1 MIAAP
6 DRAFERENT
15 QWKSPCQCAPR
26 QAQTRVQRFL
36 RRIDDYLAALD
47 DDARRRSFLA
57 AQVKAWEA
65 RYSRFLATHGACEPV
80 RNPADPVQ
88 AADFLL
94 TIAAL
99 AKRHNALRRRHNMP
113 PTSRHTD
120 LHRAMLSLLVTADQ
134 RCPAIIGQAHLL
146 YHADAER
153 CRFDPAEAVAQLK
166 SDAEDLLKAIA
177 TAEAALRTTSPA
189 PAP

>member
-1 MIAAP
+1 MTAP
-6 DRAFERENT
+6 QDLSRLSG
-15 QWKSPCQCAPR
+15 KPR
-26 QAQTRVQRFL
+26 SGKAHAHLRPGTRVQRFL
-36 RRIDDYLAALD
+36 RRIDDHLAALD
-47 DDARRRSFLA
+47 DAARRRNFLD
-57 AQVKAWEA
+57 AQVNAWEA
-65 RYSRFLATHGACEPV
+65 RYSRFLATQGVCEPV
-80 RNPADPVQ
+80 RDPADPVQ

-99 AKRHNALRRRHNMP
+99 AKRRNALRRRHDMP
-113 PTSRHTD
+113 PTKRH

-153 CRFDPAEAVAQLK
+153 CWFDPAQAVAQLK
-166 SDAEDLLKAIA
+166 SDAEDLLEAIA

-189 PAP
+189 ATP

>member
-1 MIAAP
+1 MIAP
-6 DRAFERENT
+6 PGRTVERQNGPR
-15 QWKSPCQCAPR
+15 KSPSTSAR
-26 QAQTRVQRFL
+26 DQAQTRVQRFL
-36 RRIDDYLAALD
+36 RRINDHLAALD
-47 DDARRRSFLA
+47 NDGFKRGFLDR
-57 AQVKAWEA
+57 QVNGWEA
-65 RYSRFLATHGACEPV
+65 RYSRFLATDGACEPV
-80 RNPADPVQ
+80 RDPADSVQ

-99 AKRHNALRRRHNMP
+99 AKRRTALTRGYSMP
-113 PTSRHTD
+113 PTKRHTD

-153 CRFDPAEAVAQLK
+153 CASTPPRP
-166 SDAEDLLKAIA
+166 SPSPNA
-177 TAEAALRTTSPA
+177 TPRICSRLSLPREAALRTTSPA